1 MREKQ
6 DLQTRITL
14 LTNEQQKLADEF
26 TKYRSEIARKD
37 IEKEKSIA
45 ELQLKLKESTQL
57 NEKQAKQ
64 MQDRIETYNN

>member
-37 IEKEKSIA
+37 VEKERSIA
-45 ELQLKLKESTQL
+45 DLQLKLRES
-57 NEKQAKQ
+57 A
-64 MQDRIETYNN
+64 